1 MSDGEDFEDAFF
13 AHFRPR
19 MREEKARAQHRKD
32 ERKHRTGQSRE
43 LRRLIKERGIIA
55 VLRQCGV
62 EDLNANA
69 QFTLASQVYRWK
81 PFPPF
86 KYEQPRVD
94 DRSKR
99 SKLRRLAD
107 DQSATPGE
115 RQAALAAIERL
126 NARAVS

>member
-1 MSDGEDFEDAFF
+1 MSDWEDLEDAFF

-19 MREEKARAQHRKD
+19 MREEKARTQHRKD
-32 ERKHRTGQSRE
+32 ERKHRTEQSRE

-69 QFTLASQVYRWK
+69 QFALASRVYRWK

-99 SKLRRLAD
+99 SKLQRLAD
-107 DQSATPGE
+107 DRAATPGE

-126 NARAVS
+126 NAGAVS